1 VILGLERPVLVLD
14 ARSASLLWPA
24 VQAFVAE
31 HHRLGA
37 LAKLRILEP
46 TLADWQVM
54 VGLLEERGFSDATVA
69 SGRPGNRGTL
79 NLVSGGVPRLFTPSQ
94 AAEVLGCSAQWV
106 RKLCARGDLAAKQHG
121 GRWLI
126 PSSSIE
132 SMRTP

>member
-37 LAKLRILEP
+37 LAKLRILES

-54 VGLLEERGFSDATVA
+54 VGLLEDRGFTDAPTGRNRVSTGGNLA
-69 SGRPGNRGTL
+69 SI
-79 NLVSGGVPRLFTPSQ
+79 SGGPPKLHTADE
-94 AAEVLGCSAQWV
+94 AAEMLGVTPQWV
-106 RKLCARGDLAAKQHG
+106 RKLCARGDLPASRHG